1 MSYRVNY
8 DSKLDPPAPV
18 LDISFGN
25 PKDTSKTIDV
35 KCVLVDSG
43 ADLVTI
49 PEWIADQLKLM
60 PTGWANS
67 YGFDGTFS
75 GKQPVYSV
83 IISFDK
89 FSYIERAVQTPGE
102 PLIGRNIL
110 NKFNTN
116 LRGPLKRMEVT
127 K

>member
-1 MSYRVNY
+1 MSYNVNY
-8 DSKLDPPAPV
+8 DLNLDPPAPV
-18 LDISFGN
+18 LNITFGN
-25 PKDTSKTIDV
+25 PKNTSKTIDV

-49 PEWIADQLKLM
+49 PGWIATQLELM

-67 YGFDGTFS
+67 YGFDGAFA
-75 GKQPVYSV
+75 GKQPIYSV
-83 IISFDK
+83 MISFDK

-102 PLIGRNIL
+102 PLIGRNII
-110 NKFNTN
+110 NKFNMN
-116 LRGPLKRMEVT
+116 LKGPLKKMEIT